1 MYSFLVN
8 FGYFLL
14 LINFIVFAIGL
25 SKKQKSYVIFTVYLF
40 LIVCIQIITLVL
52 RKLGVNNLFLSHFYF
67 IGQFLML
74 GLFYF
79 NLIADKFQKKVIKIT
94 LVLALLSLVIQYSI
108 RPDLFFEFNLYEIFI
123 TSFLLIIYATFH
135 FYNMLNGKKV
145 FYYINIGIILY
156 LFGSTILFLVGN
168 LSIMLSSKYYK
179 VPSRI
184 NYILYIVFQLF
195 ILIEWRKSFY
205 KNKETNSLNKL

>member
-25 SKKQKSYVIFTVYLF
+25 SKKQKCYVIFTMYLF

-52 RKLGVNNLFLSHFYF
+52 RKLGMNNLFLSHFYF

-79 NLIADKFQKKVIKIT
+79 NLIADQFQKKVIKIT

-108 RPDLFFEFNLYEIFI
+108 RPDLFYEFNLYEIFI

-145 FYYINIGIILY
+145 FYYINIGVILY

-184 NYILYIVFQLF
+184 NYILYIIFQLF
-195 ILIEWRKSFY
+195 ILIEWKKSFY
-205 KNKETNSLNKL
+205 KKEETNSLN

>member
-8 FGYFLL
+8 FGYSLL

-25 SKKQKSYVIFTVYLF
+25 SKKQKSYVIFTAYLF

-52 RKLGVNNLFLSHFYF
+52 RKLGINNLFLSHFYF

-94 LVLALLSLVIQYSI
+94 LILALLSLAIQYSI

-135 FYNMLNGKKV
+135 FYNMLNGEKV

-168 LSIMLSSKYYK
+168 LSIMLSSRYYK

-184 NYILYIVFQLF
+184 NYVLYIVFQLF

-205 KNKETNSLNKL
+205 KNKETNALN

>member
-25 SKKQKSYVIFTVYLF
+25 SKKQKCYVIFTVYLF

-145 FYYINIGIILY
+145 FYYINIGVILY

-168 LSIMLSSKYYK
+168 LSVMLSSKYYK

-195 ILIEWRKSFY
+195 ILIEWRKSFF
-205 KNKETNSLNKL
+205 KKKETNSLN

>member
-8 FGYFLL
+8 LGYFLL
-14 LINFIVFAIGL
+14 LINFIVFALGL

-52 RKLGVNNLFLSHFYF
+52 RKLGLNNLFLSHFYF
-67 IGQFLML
+67 IGQFIML

-79 NLIADKFQKKVIKIT
+79 NLITDKFQKKVIKIT
-94 LVLALLSLVIQYSI
+94 AILALLSLAIQYSI
-108 RPDLFFEFNLYEIFI
+108 RPDLFFKFNLYEIFI
-123 TSFLLIIYATFH
+123 TSFLLLIFATFH
-135 FYNMLNGKKV
+135 FYNMLNGKKM

-168 LSIMLSSKYYK
+168 LSVTLSSKYYK

-184 NYILYIVFQLF
+184 NYILYVIFQLF
-195 ILIEWRKSFY
+195 ILIEWKRSFY
-205 KNKETNSLNKL
+205 KKDEANFLN

>member
-40 LIVCIQIITLVL
+40 LIVCIQLITLVL

-205 KNKETNSLNKL
+205 KNKETNSLN

>member
-8 FGYFLL
+8 LGYFLL
-14 LINFIVFAIGL
+14 LINFIVFALGL

-52 RKLGVNNLFLSHFYF
+52 RKLGLNNLFLSHFYF
-67 IGQFLML
+67 IGQFIML

-79 NLIADKFQKKVIKIT
+79 NLITDKFQKKVIKIT
-94 LVLALLSLVIQYSI
+94 AILALLSLAIQYSI
-108 RPDLFFEFNLYEIFI
+108 RPDLFFKFNLYEIFI
-123 TSFLLIIYATFH
+123 TSFLLLIFATFH
-135 FYNMLNGKKV
+135 FYNMLNGKKM

-168 LSIMLSSKYYK
+168 LSVTLSSKYYK

-184 NYILYIVFQLF
+184 NYILYVIFQLF
-195 ILIEWRKSFY
+195 ILVEWKRSFY
-205 KNKETNSLNKL
+205 KKDEANFLN

>member
-8 FGYFLL
+8 LGYFLL
-14 LINFIVFAIGL
+14 LINFIVFAFGL

-52 RKLGVNNLFLSHFYF
+52 RKLGLNNLFLSHFYF
-67 IGQFLML
+67 IGQFIML

-79 NLIADKFQKKVIKIT
+79 NLITDKFQKKVIKIT
-94 LVLALLSLVIQYSI
+94 AILALLSLAIQYSI
-108 RPDLFFEFNLYEIFI
+108 RPDLFFKFNLYEIFI
-123 TSFLLIIYATFH
+123 TSFLLLIFATFH
-135 FYNMLNGKKV
+135 FYNMLNGKKM

-168 LSIMLSSKYYK
+168 LSVTLSSKYYK

-184 NYILYIVFQLF
+184 NYILYVIFQLF
-195 ILIEWRKSFY
+195 ILVEWKRSFY
-205 KNKETNSLNKL
+205 KKDEANFLN

>member
-8 FGYFLL
+8 LGYFLL

-40 LIVCIQIITLVL
+40 LIVCIQIITVVL
-52 RKLGVNNLFLSHFYF
+52 RKLGLNNLFLSHFYF
-67 IGQFLML
+67 IGQFIML

-79 NLIADKFQKKVIKIT
+79 NLITDKFQKKVIKIT
-94 LVLALLSLVIQYSI
+94 VVLALISLAIQYSV
-108 RPDLFFEFNLYEIFI
+108 RPDLFFKFNLYEIFI
-123 TSFLLIIYATFH
+123 TSFLLLIFATFH
-135 FYNMLNGKKV
+135 FYNMLNGKKMY
-145 FYYINIGIILY
+145 YYINIGIILY

-168 LSIMLSSKYYK
+168 LSVMLSSKYYK

-184 NYILYIVFQLF
+184 NYVLYVIFQLF
-195 ILIEWRKSFY
+195 ILVEWKKSFY
-205 KNKETNSLNKL
+205 KKDEANFLN

>member
-8 FGYFLL
+8 LGYFLL
-14 LINFIVFAIGL
+14 LINFIVFAFGL

-52 RKLGVNNLFLSHFYF
+52 RKLGLNNLFLSHFYF
-67 IGQFLML
+67 IGQFIML

-79 NLIADKFQKKVIKIT
+79 NLITDKFQKKVIKIT
-94 LVLALLSLVIQYSI
+94 VILALLSLAIQYSI
-108 RPDLFFEFNLYEIFI
+108 RPDLFFKFNLYEIFI
-123 TSFLLIIYATFH
+123 TSFLLLIFATFH
-135 FYNMLNGKKV
+135 FYNMLNGKKM

-168 LSIMLSSKYYK
+168 LSVTLSSKYYK

-184 NYILYIVFQLF
+184 NYILYVIFQLF
-195 ILIEWRKSFY
+195 ILVEWKRSFY
-205 KNKETNSLNKL
+205 KKDEANFLN